1 MLLGLGE
8 QSHPELVRELEE
20 FLGEV
25 LIDFREDAGGVLV
38 LDQGDDGLF
47 GGLLDEGVLVGAEGE
62 EETEEMVEGGEVEGV
77 GEALGLDDEE
87 GLKRVYYF
95 LNLFPLVGV
104 ILEVEEVSLDDLVDL
119 LVLFDEDEE

>member
-8 QSHPELVRELEE
+8 QSHSELVCELEE

-25 LIDFREDAGGVLV
+25 LIDFGEDAGSVLV
-38 LDQGDDGLF
+38 LDEGDDGLF